1 MVVVV
6 VGGVDGELAGG
17 GYDGEGTEDGAE
29 DADDFGFVAF
39 FVGGLDEG
47 DWWWL
52 RWWRRW

>member
-1 MVVVV
+1 MV